1 MAFQFCDAM
10 INTYLSQ
17 GYLIFRGIV
26 PPSLLSDLRAEA
38 EKARDLAHKLNG
50 PQTQRIQPL
59 SAYGDDLDLKPFY
72 DYTELTELRDATAR
86 LLGKDYTHGHVD
98 IMGLLVEPSE
108 RPWHIGWHRD
118 GVVEVPS
125 EAYDDTVRTKLAEVW
140 HDLRH
145 YNQVNCAIYADSCTW
160 FVPGSHL
167 RQQDLPGER
176 QTTRDPTLRGPIAGV
191 SNVEAERLYL
201 DHCRR
206 FPGAVQ
212 VHLGPGDFMVYR
224 NLAWHTG
231 NYVTY
236 QPRATIHDVVRYEGE
251 KTWLG
256 WSQTKQEAVKR
267 LKEKQTQDTTQI

>member
-1 MAFQFCDAM
+1 MEFQFDDTM
-10 INTYLSQ
+10 IDQYLSQ

-26 PPSLLSDLRAEA
+26 PPSLLRDLRVEA
-38 EKARDLAHKLNG
+38 EKARHLAHKLNG

-59 SAYGDDLDLKPFY
+59 SAYADDLNLTPFY
-72 DYTELTELRDATAR
+72 DYTELPQLADAIQR

-98 IMGLLVEPSE
+98 IMGLLVEPLE

-118 GVVEVPS
+118 GVVEVPP
-125 EAYDDTVRTKLAEVW
+125 EAYDDIVKAKLAEVW

-167 RQQDLPGER
+167 RQWNLPGER
-176 QTTRDPTLRGPIAGV
+176 QTTRDPILRNPIEGM
-191 SNVEAERLYL
+191 SNTEAERFYL
-201 DHCRR
+201 DHCRQ
-206 FPGAVQ
+206 FPAAVQ

-231 NYVTY
+231 NYITY

-251 KTWLG
+251 KSWLG
-256 WSQTKQEAVKR
+256 WQQVKQEAVKR
-267 LKEKQTQDTTQI
+267 SKAQQAKNTAQA